1 MLDAQ
6 WPLRTEHN
14 RSSKNDPLFVISG
27 RCGRLANRLVLFAS
41 FMALVA
47 ERGGRVANPT
57 FHSYA
62 PHFETTRRAIY
73 CKFPVSGLRSVFD
86 AVPGA
91 AALIRGTRMFFHA
104 ARAASVLNERFPA
117 FGARVVTLRE

>member
-14 RSSKNDPLFVISG
+14 RSSENDPLFVISG
-27 RCGRLANRLVLFAS
+27 RCGRLANRMVLFAS

-47 ERGGRVANPT
+47 ERGGRVVNPT

-62 PHFETTRRAIY
+62 SHFKATRRDIY
-73 CKFPVSGLRSVFD
+73 CQFPARDRRSVID
-86 AVPGA
+86 VVPGA
-91 AALIRGTRMFFHA
+91 AALIRGSRIFF
-104 ARAASVLNERFPA
+104 
-117 FGARVVTLRE
+117 